1 MNFRARARILVF
13 GVIALGLAAC
23 GKDGPKPS
31 KVAEKTPEKAQEAEK
46 AERKQ
51 AKKPPVK
58 RGISRPDE
66 YFHFTVTGPI
76 FDAPQKFTFDPDS
89 VRINVVQSRAAI
101 QYVRKANEPATSAD
115 GSQVVVSQIQW
126 AGGAPGEYVKDEG
139 RTFVITLGIE
149 SRAHE
154 TATLQL
160 ASGKLVAD
168 ATNMGPREL
177 KGTFE
182 GKLQRQNDGKD
193 AEVYEISGAFNLVE

>member
-1 MNFRARARILVF
+1 MDFRARARILVF

-23 GKDGPKPS
+23 GKQGPTPS
-31 KVAEKTPEKAQEAEK
+31 KLAQKAPEKTEDAEK
-46 AERKQ
+46 AEPEE

-76 FDAPQKFTFDPDS
+76 FDSPQKFTFDPDS

-126 AGGAPGEYVKDEG
+126 AGGVPGEYVKDEA

-149 SRAHE
+149 NRAHE

-168 ATNMGPREL
+168 AASMSPREL
-177 KGTFE
+177 EGSFE